1 MSEIIFGSSLRG
13 LPNINPEGYGEF
25 RPACG
30 PSATRRAGANSCSRH
45 GNAATGGRSGDP
57 VA

>member
-30 PSATRRAGANSCSRH
+30 PSADAESGGKLLLQASQCGHRRSQW
-45 GNAATGGRSGDP
+45 
-57 VA
+57 